1 MQNIDGLEHQSLIDP
16 KKIIN
21 VHGTLSKVSCENCGT
36 DHDNDEFCGHVETN
50 IKNIYGDLGVPGP
63 VSSTNILCKKCQ
75 KPALKPKTVLFGRN
89 LPSEYFASIEADFT
103 DTNDCDLII
112 AIGTSLQVFPV
123 ANICQMGPKDVPRLV
138 INNQVVGT
146 NLGLDFDQRDAIC
159 LGSCDDVCFDII
171 KLLNWE
177 DDLLVRTSAM
187 CTNSQNAVRR

>member
-36 DHDNDEFCGHVETN
+36 EHDYDEFCAHVETN
-50 IKNIYGDLGVPGP
+50 IKNIYGDLAAPGP
-63 VSSTNILCKKCQ
+63 VNSTNILCNKCH
-75 KPALKPKTVLFGRN
+75 KPAVKPKTVLFGRN
-89 LPSEYFASIEADFT
+89 LPSEYFDSIEADFT
-103 DTNDCDLII
+103 ANDCDLII

-138 INNQVVGT
+138 INNEVVGA

-159 LGSCDDVCFDII
+159 LGSCDEVCCEII
-171 KLLNWE
+171 KLLEWE
-177 DDLLVRTSAM
+177 EDLLERAGAM
-187 CTNSQNAVRR
+187 CSSSQNTISKL